1 MSVRYAVG
9 DRLILRRTGGR
20 LGPDSEVVV
29 YKTGR
34 KWGYAKPEGKSYP
47 DVKFDL
53 ETGYEDGRGFAS
65 HHRVLTAEQ
74 DADEKRT
81 AAATLRLKELGVRVE
96 SYARRKFSADA
107 LERVA
112 GILEADGG
120 AA

>member
-1 MSVRYAVG
+1 MSTRYAMG
-9 DRLILRRTGGR
+9 DRLILRRTGGMR
-20 LGPDSEVVV
+20 GPDSEVVV

-65 HHRVLTAEQ
+65 HQRVLTAEQ
-74 DADEKRT
+74 DADEKRILE
-81 AAATLRLKELGVRVE
+81 ATGRLKALGVRVDY
-96 SYARRKFSADA
+96 YARREFSADA

-112 GILEADGG
+112 DILAADGG